1 MVVVVVLANGSGSSI
16 LSVQKRDLV
25 ILIGKSPQHD
35 EQIGR
40 RETAT

>member
-1 MVVVVVLANGSGSSI
+1 MVVVVLAHGCGSRI

-25 ILIGKSPQHD
+25 ILIGKSPHHD